1 MAKNLMVCSS
11 SSKTLKRIN
20 ESAGSGRYILQGTFA
35 ELDKLNRNKRIY
47 PKDEYLKH
55 LQYLR
60 DDIKKGEPLLG
71 ELDHPDDRFEVKL
84 KDASHRI
91 IDLWY
96 DAATNTVQGK
106 IELLNTPNGLLAQ
119 SLVEMGIPLHISS
132 RAAGTVNS
140 DNTVSIQQIY
150 TYDLVCKPGFASA
163 VLHRVNE
170 SASNKYT
177 DEMYKFFNKT
187 EKFESKN
194 NADAYGLNENFS
206 VLEVP
211 YGFNLRKEAK
221 KIQENNELNTML
233 DKNKVGKIYE
243 DDDEEKKVDDTE
255 NTENTENQENDEGG
269 DDGVKIISVRGETSG
284 DSDGEGV
291 KIIKVKAET
300 GSGSDE
306 ENSDGDKESEEGS
319 DENSDEENSEENECK
334 DETSE
339 CDKNCDKDEAKKPSE
354 KEKEMLCDCDELKKK
369 KETFEEK
376 FDALVKNIKKKNDNK
391 KSNESMTFTKYPM
404 SSMLNESNFVEFMG
418 LNESQ
423 KSKVIRYLNDN
434 NICTPM
440 GVNENWKNGINYVPE
455 KEVWLKYAPS
465 NYKKLFE
472 SAPKNVQSSIRNTA
486 SYLIFEN
493 QRDVNVFWENTGL
506 MESSARKLVNEKYV
520 NNMPKIVVESK
531 SDNLPYGTDFINM
544 ITEMACG
551 YNE

>member
-221 KIQENNELNTML
+221 KIQENNELNAML
-233 DKNKVGKIYE
+233 DKNKVRKIYE

-255 NTENTENQENDEGG
+255 NTENQENDESG
-269 DDGVKIISVRGETSG
+269 DEGVKIISVRAETSDG
-284 DSDGEGV
+284 DGDGEGV

-300 GSGSDE
+300 GSDSDKESSDE
-306 ENSDGDKESEEGS
+306 DKESE
-319 DENSDEENSEENECK
+319 ENSDEENSEENECK

-423 KSKVIRYLNDN
+423 KSKVIRYLDDN

>member
-1 MAKNLMVCSS
+1 MVCSS

-170 SASNKYT
+170 SASDKYT

-221 KIQENNELNTML
+221 KIQENNELNAML

-269 DDGVKIISVRGETSG
+269 DEGVKIISVRAETSG
-284 DSDGEGV
+284 DDDGEGV

-306 ENSDGDKESEEGS
+306 ENSDEDKESEEGS
-319 DENSDEENSEENECK
+319 DEENSDEENSEENECK
-334 DETSE
+334 DEETLE

-376 FDALVKNIKKKNDNK
+376 FDALVKNIKKKNECK
-391 KSNESMTFTKYPM
+391 ESNESMTFTKYPM

-423 KSKVIRYLNDN
+423 KSKVIRYLDDN

-531 SDNLPYGTDFINM
+531 SNNLPYGTDFINM

>member
-221 KIQENNELNTML
+221 KIQENNELNAML

-243 DDDEEKKVDDTE
+243 DDDEEKKIDDTE

-269 DDGVKIISVRGETSG
+269 DEGVKIISVRAETSG
-284 DSDGEGV
+284 DGDGEGV

-306 ENSDGDKESEEGS
+306 ENSDEDKESEEGS
-319 DENSDEENSEENECK
+319 DEENSDEENECK

-369 KETFEEK
+369 KE
-376 FDALVKNIKKKNDNK
+376 
-391 KSNESMTFTKYPM
+391 
-404 SSMLNESNFVEFMG
+404 
-418 LNESQ
+418 
-423 KSKVIRYLNDN
+423 
-434 NICTPM
+434 
-440 GVNENWKNGINYVPE
+440 
-455 KEVWLKYAPS
+455 
-465 NYKKLFE
+465 
-472 SAPKNVQSSIRNTA
+472 
-486 SYLIFEN
+486 LI
-493 QRDVNVFWENTGL
+493 L
-506 MESSARKLVNEKYV
+506 
-520 NNMPKIVVESK
+520 
-531 SDNLPYGTDFINM
+531 
-544 ITEMACG
+544 
-551 YNE
+551 

>member
-221 KIQENNELNTML
+221 KIQENNELNAML
-233 DKNKVGKIYE
+233 DKNKVRKIYE

-255 NTENTENQENDEGG
+255 NTENQENDESG
-269 DDGVKIISVRGETSG
+269 DEGVKIISVRAETSDG
-284 DSDGEGV
+284 DGDGEGV

-300 GSGSDE
+300 GSDSDKESSDE
-306 ENSDGDKESEEGS
+306 DKESE
-319 DENSDEENSEENECK
+319 ENSDEENSEENECK

-423 KSKVIRYLNDN
+423 KSKVIRYLDDN

-531 SDNLPYGTDFINM
+531 SDNLPYGKDFINM